1 MLTTTAP
8 LYLSELVPAHVR
20 GRAIGFCVAGV
31 SAVGV
36 LATTVVWGTS
46 RLTDARQY
54 QIPLALQAAFPVGL
68 GALTLLLP
76 ESPVWCIQKGKI
88 DQARKTLMTIRN
100 KQSHIVETELSMA
113 QLAISADEDRTKNLQ
128 FWQILNRENLGRTLA
143 SGALLSLSQVCGQV
157 LVLAYSTVALVQSGV
172 GNPFEITIIITCLV
186 FFGTLIGPLLVD
198 RVGRR
203 PVALIGFS
211 ILIVLNMAAGS
222 LAAVGLDTNPRR
234 LGLASVFILFGF
246 FNAVSFQSL

>member
-1 MLTTTAP
+1 M
-8 LYLSELVPAHVR
+8 SELVPAHVR

-36 LATTVVWGTS
+36 LATVTVWGTS
-46 RLTDARQY
+46 HLNDARQY
-54 QIPLALQAAFPVGL
+54 QIPLALQAAFPAAL

-76 ESPVWCIQKGKI
+76 ESPVWCIQHGKI
-88 DQARKTLMTIRN
+88 DEARKVLKLIRN
-100 KQSHIVETELSMA
+100 NQNHIVETELAMA
-113 QLAISADEDRTKNLQ
+113 QLAVSMQQDQAKAAN
-128 FWQILNRENLGRTLA
+128 FWRILDRENITRTLA

-157 LVLAYSTVALVQSGV
+157 LVLAYSTVALVQAGV

-198 RVGRR
+198 RIGRR
-203 PVALIGFS
+203 PVALVGFS
-211 ILIVLNMAAGS
+211 ILLVLNLAAGS
-222 LAAVGLDTNPRR
+222 LAAVGLKTESQR
-234 LGLASVFILFGF
+234 LGLAAVFILFGF